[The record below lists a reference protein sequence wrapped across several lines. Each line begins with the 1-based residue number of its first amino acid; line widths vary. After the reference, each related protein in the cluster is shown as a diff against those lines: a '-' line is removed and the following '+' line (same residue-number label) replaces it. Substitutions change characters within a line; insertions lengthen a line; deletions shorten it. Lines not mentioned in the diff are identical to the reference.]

1 MPLYPI
7 RLFRLSTV
15 SSYKRRS
22 AHEFPRR
29 SHQSGS
35 TRTKLWSSIT
45 STKTFQDLRR
55 AENDDGTWDFNCQGW
70 KSNDDD
76 KKNRKLFYQSLDT
89 HCSEIQDFVLKVYQ
103 QIGWAEFWNFEIR
116 LGAMSFKILELGELW
131 DGDLFNFMKYFFGY
145 NFGFQNSVNVSYCV
159 GDFNARW
166 NLPKEQF
173 DIISEKVNNRLLK
186 IDFLGWSKSVLFSSR
201 KVFFY
206 RVSQKIAT
214 FQTKIF

>member
-1 MPLYPI
+1 MMEREILI
-7 RLFRLSTV
+7 AR
-15 SSYKRRS
+15 
-22 AHEFPRR
+22 
-29 SHQSGS
+29 G
-35 TRTKLWSSIT
+35 
-45 STKTFQDLRR
+45 
-55 AENDDGTWDFNCQGW
+55 ENLTMMI
-70 KSNDDD
+70 
-76 KKNRKLFYQSLDT
+76 KNRKLFYQSLDT

-103 QIGWAEFWNFEIR
+103 QVGWAEFWNIEIQ
-116 LGAMSFKILELGELW
+116 LGDMSFKILELGELW

-173 DIISEKVNNRLLK
+173 DIISEKVNNRVLK

-201 KVFFY
+201 KVFLY

-214 FQTKIF
+214 FQTKIFSIKALRFVLRNWARAIRKVQKPNFLNQFQS

>member
-1 MPLYPI
+1 MI
-7 RLFRLSTV
+7 
-15 SSYKRRS
+15 
-22 AHEFPRR
+22 
-29 SHQSGS
+29 
-35 TRTKLWSSIT
+35 
-45 STKTFQDLRR
+45 
-55 AENDDGTWDFNCQGW
+55 
-70 KSNDDD
+70 
-76 KKNRKLFYQSLDT
+76 KNRKLFYQSLDT

-173 DIISEKVNNRLLK
+173 DIISEKVNNRVLK
-186 IDFLGWSKSVLFSSR
+186 IDFLGWSKSFLFSSQNI
-201 KVFFY
+201 FLY
-206 RVSQKIAT
+206 RVSQKNSNFFTSTLLRSFKKWYCECKVSKDHLSQDFNTIVFWMAKKERKK
-214 FQTKIF
+214 FGFCF